1 MKKKDNCACTN
12 KYTHSSIYAQYVEE
26 IGKIS
31 QSKYAKI
38 FNFTR
43 QNIGLRFSRNSAITK
58 EEQLMLVQHLEEIG
72 KTDTLLYKQ
81 FADKPNMVNVPV
93 KSDVSASCGFGVEV
107 YDEFTSENLPLPSQL
122 LQKYF
127 NADKHE
133 TEIIYA
139 KGDSM
144 SPDIN
149 DNDMILVDKSKTSV
163 KDGQIYVFSY
173 DGQPMCKELKTSGS
187 SIIAISKNTNYPP
200 FIIDKTLN
208 FRIVGQ
214 VVGLF
219 HSMYC

>member
-1 MKKKDNCACTN
+1 MKRSDKSACN
-12 KYTHSSIYAQYVEE
+12 GKYTHSGVFAQYTKE

-31 QSKYAKI
+31 QSKYAEI
-38 FNFTR
+38 FNCSR
-43 QNIGLRFSRNSAITK
+43 QNIYQRLNYVSYISN
-58 EEQLMLVQHLEEIG
+58 EEQSMLVNHLKKIG
-72 KTDTLLYKQ
+72 KTDTSLYKQ
-81 FADKPNMVNVPV
+81 FADTPNFVNVPI

-149 DNDMILVDKSKTSV
+149 DNDMILVDKSKTTV

-219 HSMYC
+219 HSMF